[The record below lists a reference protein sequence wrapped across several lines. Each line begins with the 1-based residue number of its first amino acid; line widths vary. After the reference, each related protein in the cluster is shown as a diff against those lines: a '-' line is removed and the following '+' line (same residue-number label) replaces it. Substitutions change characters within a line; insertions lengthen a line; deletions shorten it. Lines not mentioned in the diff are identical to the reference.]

1 MSLKNY
7 SLKELKDEVER
18 RENAAH
24 SRQWSRQKK
33 HYEEK
38 GWRLDPKVDVLLARC
53 VSANPVPE
61 NNMIFYSE
69 NIPIAEDYAFVGIT
83 QHF

>member
-38 GWRLDPKVDVLLARC
+38 CKHCCWYHPTLLNC
-53 VSANPVPE
+53 SKMN
-61 NNMIFYSE
+61 
-69 NIPIAEDYAFVGIT
+69 VGIHRCGYAWDFASCK
-83 QHF
+83 HFKKYEGT